1 MVRVNGCL
9 NIAAKGVACKLFSS
23 QESGAGFSCPHGG
36 KTEAFATV
44 SSYGL
49 YSTCTL
55 SPTTTFHGTKT
66 LGATTHDVTLKEQ
79 SWVQVRDLALFHTHT
94 HTPMENGSNHW
105 R

>member
-66 LGATTHDVTLKEQ
+66 LGATTHD
-79 SWVQVRDLALFHTHT
+79 DLERAIMGPGQRSGPFPHTHT
-94 HTPMENGSNHW
+94 YGKW
-105 R
+105 V